1 MLQEIWPVAVITL
14 AVIIIVSIVYPS
26 PANYLNSAVL
36 PGSFLSIILS
46 LLLIPPA
53 VAGIFYL
60 NKMADSADLKD
71 LHWPIGIMILIIFF
85 TASIVTMFCMAIRPI
100 DGFADMIEDKLLAL
114 EARTCKLIDRAD
126 QFIQGEVGPKGM
138 TTDDQGETHD
148 TPLHQKYVLDALAA
162 ARRNLG
168 GEILLCPSTSKDVN
182 QRIATLELTL
192 RKYISPI
199 FLRNFDTL
207 INSKLACTKTLV
219 PCNDTVNQFG
229 SVDRN
234 SLLWADYD
242 KIMAAEAALANS
254 LEPVDYNILQ
264 ANTDKIKAI
273 EAALTCYEKRMLIV
287 MDANIERTKK
297 GDLSDCEK
305 ANAVKT

>member
-1 MLQEIWPVAVITL
+1 MLQEIWPIAVITI
-14 AVIIIVSIVYPS
+14 VFIIVVSVVYPR
-26 PANYLNSAVL
+26 PANYLNSEVL
-36 PGSFLSIILS
+36 PGSFLSIILC

-53 VAGIFYL
+53 VVGIFYL

-71 LHWPIGIMILIIFF
+71 LHWPIGVLILITFA
-85 TASIVTMFCMAIRPI
+85 TASIVTIFCMAVRPI

-126 QFIQGEVGPKGM
+126 QFIVGEVGPKGM
-138 TTDDQGETHD
+138 TTDDQGETRE
-148 TPLHQKYVLDALAA
+148 TPLHQKYVIDAILT
-162 ARRNLG
+162 ARKVG
-168 GEILLCPSTSKDVN
+168 GDILSCPSTSKDVD

-192 RKYISPI
+192 RKYIGPI

-207 INSKLACTKTLV
+207 INSKIACTKSLV
-219 PCNDTVNQFG
+219 PCNDIVNQFNP

-234 SLLWADYD
+234 SLLWAEAPVDNPLNSKDRSQANSD
-242 KIMAAEAALANS
+242 KI
-254 LEPVDYNILQ
+254 
-264 ANTDKIKAI
+264 TAI
-273 EAALTCYEKRMLIV
+273 EAALTCYEKRMLAI

-305 ANAVKT
+305 ANAVKN